1 MAFYQLLQ
9 LFTQDCAV
17 KGNEEQVPQ
26 NPPARQLQ
34 GHKKGNM
41 CLTSITLA
49 RPYRLRCALCFGL
62 LPRQLEGS
70 GVEYLVGL
78 NLASVQA
85 PIRRTGPYKR
95 TGPLV
100 IIARYNRRC
109 LYI

>member
-17 KGNEEQVPQ
+17 KGKEEQVPQ

-34 GHKKGNM
+34 GHRKGNK

-49 RPYRLRCALCFGL
+49 RPYRLRCARRFGL
-62 LPRQLEGS
+62 LPSQLQGS

-78 NLASVQA
+78 NPASVQA
-85 PIRRTGPYKR
+85 PIRRTGPYKG
-95 TGPLV
+95 TGP
-100 IIARYNRRC
+100 
-109 LYI
+109 